1 MIGGLTFFWTHCIY
15 CDLMVIY
22 CCYLRYSTM
31 RIPAKNNF
39 NFWKEVMARHVAVC
53 SGQMEQSYPTKG
65 SQADCSDYFRNV
77 LEWARWCHYADY
89 VNDWIYTDLLLT
101 SDLTH
106 FVAVLLTG
114 SLSHVLK
121 LIRRRVTQI
130 ISQLHWWLI
139 RGRQWRGWC
148 GGRNRNRPA
157 EF

>member
-1 MIGGLTFFWTHCIY
+1 M
-15 CDLMVIY
+15 
-22 CCYLRYSTM
+22 
-31 RIPAKNNF
+31 
-39 NFWKEVMARHVAVC
+39 
-53 SGQMEQSYPTKG
+53 
-65 SQADCSDYFRNV
+65 
-77 LEWARWCHYADY
+77 
-89 VNDWIYTDLLLT
+89 

-139 RGRQWRGWC
+139 RGRRWRGWC
-148 GGRNRNRPA
+148 GERNRNRPV